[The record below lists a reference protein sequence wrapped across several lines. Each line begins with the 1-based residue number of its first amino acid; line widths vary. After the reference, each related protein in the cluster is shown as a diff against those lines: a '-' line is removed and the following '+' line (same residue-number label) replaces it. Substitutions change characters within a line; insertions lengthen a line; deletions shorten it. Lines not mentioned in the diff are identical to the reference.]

1 MKKKIF
7 AVAMSLMLSSLMA
20 PQMVLACSFGIVPY
34 FTYPNHPDLP
44 LQPFAKGNLGIVDG
58 SFARSYLFTAHRYFE
73 NKPLTADEQQA
84 VVNLWNTRLATTD
97 SGCGTDTSAW
107 LKARMT
113 VPGTAKIETISTEKS
128 ISNDEAWQ
136 YFCNCQTDAFVTA
149 SQTLQTLSTKYGAG
163 SQQVK
168 DWLKAQDEV
177 FSNCGDPPY
186 GEKKPTVAIPSAM
199 PATADAALQQQRAY
213 QIAAAN
219 FYAQH
224 FDVARQ
230 QFLKIAADSA
240 SPWATI
246 AGYLAVRSLIREA
259 SLAKTMNVAMLK
271 QAYEELEK
279 LAALPA
285 YAALKGSIKELQN
298 YISARVA
305 PEDYLR
311 RLVTEPFTSDTLG
324 ELTKVIDNKIGS
336 NDDDE
341 AVAFTKLPAVLKTT
355 PGVDWVMTFQSKDKE
370 AVAHAIDE
378 WKKTKSVPWLV
389 AAAAGVE
396 PTDPNAD
403 AIVAA
408 ASSENSPAAKWT
420 LFYNVNRIK
429 LGKGG
434 KDAEVRDALDKVL
447 DAPPAD
453 LPQGSVNQ
461 LQTQR
466 LPLSRNLAEFLRFG
480 VQKPLTVSSTGGT
493 EGVPDDLDNIIKT
506 GKPEATRAMF
516 TPEAA
521 VVMSNNLPVG
531 VLTQIAQNTTL
542 PNDLRNNVAW
552 TTWVR
557 AILVGDD
564 ASAKT
569 LAPIVKSLNPKKA
582 GLVAA
587 YMAAATPED
596 RKFAAVNLMMHFSS
610 AVPNV
615 TSGQLSEDGYG
626 DDSGWWWSANPVVT
640 SITSDYDDSEV
651 TGFDPQFLT
660 PAQKA
665 QAKAQIAKLGQI
677 EEAPNY
683 FAKVVLPYAKA
694 HPADPRVPEA
704 LHWFVKSTHYGM
716 TSDATKAYSKQ
727 AFTLLHTK
735 YKGNTWTKQTPY
747 YY

>member
-1 MKKKIF
+1 MKKKVF
-7 AVAMSLMLSSLMA
+7 AVAMSLMLLLLMA
-20 PQMVLACSFGIVPY
+20 PQTVLACAFDTLPY
-34 FTYPNHPDLP
+34 FTYSNHPDLP
-44 LQPFAKGNLGIVDG
+44 LQPYAKGNLGIVDG
-58 SFARSYLFTAHRYFE
+58 SFARSYLFTAYRYFE
-73 NKPLTADEQQA
+73 DKPLTADEQQA
-84 VVNLWNTRLATTD
+84 VVNLWNTRLATSD
-97 SGCGTDTSAW
+97 WGCGADTSPW

-113 VPGTAKIETISTEKS
+113 VPGAVKIDTISTEKS
-128 ISNDEAWQ
+128 ISNDETWQ
-136 YFCNCQTDAFVTA
+136 YFCNCQTDAFSTA
-149 SQTLQTLSTKYGAG
+149 TQTLQTLSTKYGIG

-186 GEKKPTVAIPSAM
+186 GEKKPVKTIPDGL

-224 FDVARQ
+224 YDVARE

-240 SPWATI
+240 SPWANV
-246 AGYLAVRSLIREA
+246 AGYLAARCLIRQA
-259 SLAKTMNVAMLK
+259 SLAKTMNVPMLK
-271 QAYEELEK
+271 QADEELVK

-285 YAALKGSIKELQN
+285 YAGLKEAIKDLQN

-311 RLVTEPFTSDTLG
+311 RLVTEAYTADTLG
-324 ELTKVIDNKIGS
+324 ELTKVIDNLAGS
-336 NDDDE
+336 NDGED
-341 AVAFTKLPAVLKTT
+341 AVAYTKLPAVLKTT
-355 PGVDWVMTFQSKDKE
+355 PAVDWVMTFQSNEKA

-396 PTDPNAD
+396 PADPNAD
-403 AIVAA
+403 AIVAV
-408 ASSENSPAAKWT
+408 ASSANSPAAKWT

-434 KDAEVRDALDKVL
+434 KDAEVREALDKVL
-447 DAPPAD
+447 NAPPAD
-453 LPQGSVNQ
+453 LPVGSLNE
-461 LQTQR
+461 LRTQR

-480 VQKPLTVSSTGGT
+480 VQKPLTVASNGGT
-493 EGVPDDLDNIIKT
+493 EGVPDDIDNIIKT
-506 GKPEATRAMF
+506 GRPEATQPMF

-521 VVMSNNLPVG
+521 VVMSNNLPVS

-542 PNDLRNNVAW
+542 PNNLRNNVAW

-569 LAPIVKSLNPKKA
+569 LAPIVKLLNPKKA

-587 YMAAATPED
+587 YMAASSPED

-615 TSGQLSEDGYG
+615 TWGPLMEDGYG
-626 DDSGWWWSANPVVT
+626 DDSGWWWSSNPVVS
-640 SITSDYDDSEV
+640 SITTDYGGSDV
-651 TGFDPQFLT
+651 GGFDPQFLT

-665 QAKAQIAKLGQI
+665 QAKAQIAKLGKV

-704 LHWFVKSTHYGM
+704 LHWFVKSTRYGM
-716 TSDATKAYSKQ
+716 TNDDTKAYSKE

-735 YKGNTWTKQTPY
+735 YKGNAWTKKTPY